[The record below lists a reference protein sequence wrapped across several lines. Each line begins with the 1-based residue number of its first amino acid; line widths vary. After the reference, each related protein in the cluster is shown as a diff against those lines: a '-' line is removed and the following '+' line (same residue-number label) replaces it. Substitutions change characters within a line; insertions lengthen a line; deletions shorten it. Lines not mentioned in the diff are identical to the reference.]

1 MAVTVVAILSS
12 GWALWLMSDRPA
24 LALALG
30 LLCLAVLLIGLSR
43 RQSVPV
49 GFMQVD
55 DLGRVFWRPGHG
67 DDPAHSAESAAVGLA
82 GKGDLMVPAKWHRA
96 ERSVWIRLEVD
107 SLKSSPANKSL
118 PLDLRIQASGTSA
131 DDWAALQ
138 RWLVWMERGKS
149 H

>member
-1 MAVTVVAILSS
+1 VSVTVVAILSS

-30 LLCLAVLLIGLSR
+30 IVCVAVLLIGLSR
-43 RQSVPV
+43 RQSAPV

-55 DLGRVFWRPGHG
+55 DLGRVFWRPAR
-67 DDPAHSAESAAVGLA
+67 DDEDAKHAQPANTGLA

-96 ERSVWIRLEVD
+96 ERSVWIRLETD
-107 SLKSSPANKSL
+107 SSTSSPASRSI

-131 DDWAALQ
+131 DNWAALQ